1 MIFGIGTDIIEIE
14 RIRAADTRF
23 GARFAERILGPR
35 EMERYQSRRDRSEG
49 RGIRYL
55 ATRFAAKE
63 AVSKALGLGMRQ
75 PMTWRAVE
83 IVNDPS
89 GRPVAFIGS
98 AELRQFVERRRL
110 RLHVSVSDEQSV
122 AMAYAVAEAEEGAW
136 R

>member
-1 MIFGIGTDIIEIE
+1 MIFGVGTDIVEIE
-14 RIRAADTRF
+14 RIRATDTRF
-23 GARFAERILGPR
+23 GERFAERILGPR
-35 EMERYQSRRDRSEG
+35 EMERYRSRRERSEG

-63 AVSKALGLGMRQ
+63 AVSKALGLGMRS

-122 AMAYAVAEAEEGAW
+122 AMAYAIAEAEEGTW